1 MQIAL
6 LRKYGG
12 MVPRY
17 TSYPTAPHF
26 HDGIN
31 DDVYRAWLGK
41 MDEGENLSLYFHV
54 PFCAKMCWFCGCHTK
69 IVNRYDPVK
78 DYAGLLL
85 QEIDLLSEVMA
96 KGPQVRHVH
105 WGGGTPTILASD
117 DFRRIMDQAQGV
129 FDFAEDSE
137 IAVEI
142 DPRTLDQDKAK
153 ALAKAGVNR
162 ASLGIQ
168 DFNET
173 VQQAIN
179 RVQPKD
185 VTARVIDWLRDAG
198 IKAINFDLMYGL
210 PHQTSADAIK
220 SVDEAV
226 SLNPDRL
233 SLFGYAHVPWMK
245 THMQMIKDDD
255 LPGDEARLD
264 QAEST
269 AERLQFHGYKRIG
282 LDHFAKTGDDLV
294 KALEAGTLQRNF
306 QGYTNDTAGSL
317 IGIGASSIGRLE
329 QGYVQNCPSIRE
341 YRRALE
347 AGKLPVKKGVELTT
361 DDKNR
366 RLIIERLMCDLTV
379 DVGPGYEDE
388 LNNLRPMKNDG
399 VVEISG
405 TTITVTETGRPLV
418 RSVCA
423 VFDTYLN
430 KNKARHSKA
439 V

>member
-1 MQIAL
+1 MQIEL
-6 LRKYGG
+6 LKKYGG

-26 HDGIN
+26 HEGIEAET
-31 DDVYRAWLGK
+31 YSSWLK
-41 MDEGENLSLYFHV
+41 NMDKSENLSLYFHV

-78 DYAGLLL
+78 GYAELLL
-85 QEIDLLSEVMA
+85 QEIDLIA
-96 KGPQVRHVH
+96 KVIANGPKVTHVH
-105 WGGGTPTILASD
+105 WGGGTPTILAID
-117 DFRRIMDQAQGV
+117 DFKAIMDKTRSA
-129 FDFAEDSE
+129 FDFSDHAE
-137 IAVEI
+137 IAIEI

-153 ALAKAGVNR
+153 ALAKSGVNR

-173 VQQAIN
+173 VQKAIN
-179 RVQPKD
+179 RVQPKE
-185 VTARVIDWLRDAG
+185 VTARVINWLRDAG
-198 IKAINFDLMYGL
+198 IEAINFDLMYGL
-210 PHQTSADAIK
+210 PHQTSADAIH

-226 SLNPDRL
+226 KLDPDRL

-269 AERLQFHGYKRIG
+269 ASRLQYHGYKRVG
-282 LDHFAKTGDDLV
+282 LDHFAKSGDPLV
-294 KALEAGTLQRNF
+294 KALENGTLQRNF
-306 QGYTNDTAGSL
+306 QGYTNDNAGSL

-329 QGYVQNCPSIRE
+329 QGYIQNCPSIRE
-341 YRRALE
+341 YRRAIE
-347 AGKLPVKKGVELTT
+347 AGKLPIKKGIALDEQ
-361 DDKNR
+361 DKTR
-366 RLIIERLMCDLTV
+366 RAIIERLMCDLKV
-379 DVGPGYEDE
+379 DVGQGYDQEISE
-388 LNNLRPMKNDG
+388 LKPMARDG
-399 VVEISG
+399 IIEISG
-405 TTITVTETGRPLV
+405 TTICVTDIGRPLV

-423 VFDTYLN
+423 VFDTYLAS
-430 KNKARHSKA
+430 KKGRHSQA